1 MAEHDRDREAADDL
15 QGGGDSGS
23 LADAGTT
30 GGREVRDGGTAAGG
44 GESVG
49 AATPAEP
56 AAEADG
62 STPAGEAAGTGGT
75 GGPAPA
81 EAAGSAGP
89 DATGAASTA
98 GAAGAERLPMDE
110 EAAWAAIVAGYG
122 EEPPDP
128 PGARPFRPI
137 ENLALPDP
145 PDADDE
151 RSGREQPEAD
161 RPAPATPL
169 GSSVSFAPGIGP
181 AGAGPRDY
189 TLPEPSDDDFG
200 EDDEGHFVPPEPP
213 PLPEADATAKFAWLG
228 VVGGPVL
235 LLVAVLLGWDMTW
248 WLTTLCVGGFL
259 GGVATLVARMNPGD
273 DEDDD
278 PGRGAVV

>member
-1 MAEHDRDREAADDL
+1 MPL
-15 QGGGDSGS
+15 
-23 LADAGTT
+23 
-30 GGREVRDGGTAAGG
+30 
-44 GESVG
+44 
-49 AATPAEP
+49 
-56 AAEADG
+56 
-62 STPAGEAAGTGGT
+62 
-75 GGPAPA
+75 
-81 EAAGSAGP
+81 
-89 DATGAASTA
+89 
-98 GAAGAERLPMDE
+98 DE

-137 ENLALPDP
+137 QDLALPDL

-151 RSGREQPEAD
+151 RPGRGVRPEAEAPKED
-161 RPAPATPL
+161 GPAPAGPL
-169 GSSVSFAPGIGP
+169 GSSVSFAPGV
-181 AGAGPRDY
+181 GAPSGPRDY
-189 TLPEPSDDDFG
+189 TVREPSDDDFT

-213 PLPEADATAKFAWLG
+213 PLPDADATAKFAWLG

-235 LLVAVLLGWDMTW
+235 LLLAVLLGWDMTW

>member
-15 QGGGDSGS
+15 QGGGDSGGP
-23 LADAGTT
+23 ADAGTA
-30 GGREVRDGGTAAGG
+30 GGREERDGGTAAGG
-44 GESVG
+44 GETVG

-56 AAEADG
+56 AAGADG
-62 STPAGEAAGTGGT
+62 STPAGGAAGT

-81 EAAGSAGP
+81 EAAGPDAAG
-89 DATGAASTA
+89 ATGAA
-98 GAAGAERLPMDE
+98 GVERPPLDE

-137 ENLALPDP
+137 ENLALPEP

-169 GSSVSFAPGIGP
+169 GSSVSFAPGVGP

-189 TLPEPSDDDFG
+189 TLREPSDDDFD